1 MSDPMVS
8 VVVPVYNGA
17 AYLTEC
23 LDSVLGQSYDAWS
36 CTIVDNA
43 STDATP
49 EIASVYAARDPRIV
63 HSRFDAHVEA
73 TENHNRA
80 FAAVAPEAEFCKVL
94 QADDWL
100 YPDCLRRM
108 VEAAQASP
116 EIGVVS
122 AYQLWGAQV
131 HLGGLPYTDEVVP
144 GRTVLRETLLGHYN
158 VTGGPTANM
167 LRARFVREREPFYQ
181 EGFRHDDSEA
191 MLWMHTRSDLAFVHQ
206 VLTFARRQEI
216 SRMTLSRRLRS
227 QKPEEIVFLLRYG
240 RLVLAEDEFRRA
252 LRSRL
257 QNYVRW
263 HVLQVARV
271 SRLRDPQFFEFHS
284 AKLEQ
289 FRAEG
294 GGDRDV
300 AAAVAAVRAL
310 LLRGAPARRLRAWN

>member
-1 MSDPMVS
+1 MSDPLVS

-17 AYLTEC
+17 TYLTEC
-23 LDSVLGQSYDAWS
+23 LDSVVGQTYDAWS

-49 EIASVYAARDPRIV
+49 EIAAGYAARDARII
-63 HSRFDAHVEA
+63 HARFDAHVEA

-80 FAAVAPEAEFCKVL
+80 FAAAVAGDSEYCKVL

-108 VEAAQASP
+108 VDAAHASQ

-122 AYQLWGAQV
+122 AYQLWGTQV
-131 HLGGLPYTDEVVP
+131 HLGGLSYTDHVVP
-144 GRTVLRETLLGHYN
+144 GRTVLRETLLRHYN

-167 LRARFVREREPFYQ
+167 LRSRLVRERQPFYQ

-206 VLTFARRQEI
+206 VLTFARRQEL

-227 QKPEEIVFLLRYG
+227 EKPEEIVFLLRY
-240 RLVLAEDEFRRA
+240 
-252 LRSRL
+252 
-257 QNYVRW
+257 
-263 HVLQVARV
+263 
-271 SRLRDPQFFEFHS
+271 
-284 AKLEQ
+284 
-289 FRAEG
+289 
-294 GGDRDV
+294 
-300 AAAVAAVRAL
+300 
-310 LLRGAPARRLRAWN
+310 